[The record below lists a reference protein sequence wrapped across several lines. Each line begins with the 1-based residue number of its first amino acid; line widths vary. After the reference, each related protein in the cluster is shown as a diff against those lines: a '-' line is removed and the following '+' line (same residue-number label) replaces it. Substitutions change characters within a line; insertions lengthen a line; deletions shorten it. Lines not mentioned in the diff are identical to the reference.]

1 MKANT
6 MISPTLELVPLPNF
20 GLLSSARAEG
30 SDAPTQVSNTGTQ
43 VSNTGTQVS
52 NTGTQVS
59 NTAFP
64 HSTDTQFW
72 MGSDNAGDA

>member
-1 MKANT
+1 MT
-6 MISPTLELVPLPNF
+6 EPTLEHVPLPNF
-20 GLLSSARAEG
+20 GLLSSARTEG

-43 VSNTGTQVS
+43 A
-52 NTGTQVS
+52 S

-64 HSTDTQFW
+64 LPTDTQFW